1 MSWHTASCIH
11 SLKRSN
17 EMNRRRNHN
26 RRKLSVGFIVTV
38 ALFYHRDSYLMC
50 DANRRRQPF
59 KRKIYSLLIHHRSQF
74 ESMKQRRNRSTD
86 NDSRSTRRG
95 SFMTNQKPNKERL
108 FRWFGIKGDDPNQCM
123 RSMMLQN
130 EFNHNVCGIT
140 NPLIRINAK
149 MSRQHQQQLDEYC
162 QNDIVTQGDD
172 KDPNSTERSW
182 WPSLQVLSDK
192 KMWNKKEKISTKWNG
207 KNSNFVNKEE
217 WRILVYRKIAGKGKK
232 CYQQVRD
239 AALDWEF
246 QSADGSLGMME
257 IPIYQSRNGMI
268 KSPKRPNTF
277 PTPSRYSVQP
287 IIDESDLGSYSAS
300 SSLYRSLGSRRLV
313 SFSSQSITRF
323 LPPSLQQRIYAI
335 NPVMVVYDVIDQRA
349 PQTLFTSTAYS
360 TLKGHFLRGEERVTV
375 VLRDGSQ
382 QVEIELLSIS
392 RAGNSLSGKTLWPLI
407 GKMQDNFF
415 RQQLEHLAKSGS
427 EDICDRRTTT
437 IVK

>member
-1 MSWHTASCIH
+1 
-11 SLKRSN
+11 
-17 EMNRRRNHN
+17 MNIVKMILSHKGTTKIQIARNDLGGLPC
-26 RRKLSVGFIVTV
+26 RFCPIKK
-38 ALFYHRDSYLMC
+38 C
-50 DANRRRQPF
+50 
-59 KRKIYSLLIHHRSQF
+59 
-74 ESMKQRRNRSTD
+74 
-86 NDSRSTRRG
+86 
-95 SFMTNQKPNKERL
+95 
-108 FRWFGIKGDDPNQCM
+108 GIKKKRFQRNGM
-123 RSMMLQN
+123 
-130 EFNHNVCGIT
+130 E
-140 NPLIRINAK
+140 RIAILLTKKNG
-149 MSRQHQQQLDEYC
+149 EYLY
-162 QNDIVTQGDD
+162 
-172 KDPNSTERSW
+172 TEKL
-182 WPSLQVLSDK
+182 PVK
-192 KMWNKKEKISTKWNG
+192 
-207 KNSNFVNKEE
+207 
-217 WRILVYRKIAGKGKK
+217 AKK